1 MNGWKMYGTSVSIKD
16 SYVNW
21 LSGNSASYKRFTGLY
36 VLQPKA
42 GRTYTLSLLAR
53 VNEASGSVTLRPSHI
68 NGSQIPGAGGLRISA
83 PTDSF
88 ELLAYTFTP
97 TSISGPVGVEIL
109 VANGTGDYVDIDMV
123 AWKLELGSQQT
134 LAYQGDDGNWYMTAP
149 PDYDLQYALCSMY
162 SPSTGE
168 WVGNQHSNQNLLD
181 NWYFVDPVNQRGQTE
196 YESGFG
202 IDRWRGRGVQLK
214 NGYLHV
220 EGPMFQVIEA
230 AVAKFY
236 YGKRITLSIL
246 LADGSL
252 YSGSNIVPSTVTTSN
267 QWRHCCNV
275 TNGQAC

>member
-53 VNEASGSVTLRPSHI
+53 VNEVSGSVTLRPSHI

-123 AWKLELGSQQT
+123 AWKLELGSQQS

-181 NWYFVDPVNQRGQTE
+181 
-196 YESGFG
+196 
-202 IDRWRGRGVQLK
+202 K
-214 NGYLHV
+214 N
-220 EGPMFQVIEA
+220 F
-230 AVAKFY
+230 
-236 YGKRITLSIL
+236 
-246 LADGSL
+246 
-252 YSGSNIVPSTVTTSN
+252 IVYIFS
-267 QWRHCCNV
+267 
-275 TNGQAC
+275 